1 MNLHG
6 IAGPIIAA
14 VNPTITALFT
24 GNPGWTIAEDGRR
37 VPSYNDPVAVP
48 AQVQALTWK
57 DLQQLDGLNL
67 QGTKVGIYLYGTASG
82 AVRVNFKGGDLI
94 TITDGNWAGVYLTH
108 IVLEQWPDW
117 CRVACTLQNQQ
128 ISNGIGPAGPAIG
141 SGPP

>member
-6 IAGPIIAA
+6 IAGPIIAT
-14 VNPTITALFT
+14 VNPTLTALFS
-24 GNPGWTIAEDGRR
+24 GSVGWTQKPDRSR
-37 VPSYNDPVAVP
+37 VAAYSDPVPVP

-67 QGTKVGIYLYGTASG
+67 QGTKVGIYLYGMAAG

-108 IVLEQWPDW
+108 VVLEQWPDW
-117 CRVACTLQNQQ
+117 VKIACTLQNQPA
-128 ISNGIGPAGPAIG
+128 STLPSGPALGNN
-141 SGPP
+141 PP